1 MRYRNRKDYILTHK
15 SALTGKLKGLYS
27 PSISDDEES
36 DLDDD
41 AGRKLPSTFMKKTIY
56 QKDETVGCKNN
67 RYKTPC
73 MRLERRDL

>member
-1 MRYRNRKDYILTHK
+1 MRYRNRKDYILAHK

-41 AGRKLPSTFMKKTIY
+41 AGRKLPSTFMKKKIY
-56 QKDETVGCKNN
+56 
-67 RYKTPC
+67 
-73 MRLERRDL
+73 